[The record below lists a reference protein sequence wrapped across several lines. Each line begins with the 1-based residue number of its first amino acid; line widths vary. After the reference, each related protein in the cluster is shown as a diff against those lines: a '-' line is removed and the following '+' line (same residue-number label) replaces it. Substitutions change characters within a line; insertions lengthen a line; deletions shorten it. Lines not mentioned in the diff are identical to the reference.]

1 MLLSLLN
8 IKNIKTDGENLQIEN
23 WIRNSGGSTGVAW
36 GGWS

>member
-23 WIRNSGGSTGVAW
+23 WIRKLTVETVW
-36 GGWS
+36 T